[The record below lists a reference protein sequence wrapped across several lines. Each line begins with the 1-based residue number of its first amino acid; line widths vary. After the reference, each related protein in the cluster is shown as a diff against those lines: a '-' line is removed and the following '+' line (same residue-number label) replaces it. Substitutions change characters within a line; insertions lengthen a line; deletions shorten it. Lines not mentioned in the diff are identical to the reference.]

1 MEIILDKGNKK
12 YFSVV
17 KVIGITGGIGSGKS
31 TIARVFHSFGIP
43 VFDSDASAKKMYIR
57 YPEVVK
63 MIEKELSIKIQQ
75 ASGLEF
81 HRLA

>member
-31 TIARVFHSFGIP
+31 SIARVFHSFGIP
-43 VFDSDASAKKMYIR
+43 VFDSDAVAKSIYDR
-57 YPEVVK
+57 YPDLVSA
-63 MIEKELSIKIQQ
+63 IEKELSI
-75 ASGLEF
+75 
-81 HRLA
+81 